1 MTKTILITGGHSGL
15 GAALA
20 RHYSGSARLLLTGS
34 RPGADIPADQ
44 REPEDAAQS
53 ISDAV
58 KQAGGRLDLAILNAG
73 TGYFRAPSDENA
85 ALIRQT
91 LDVNLAAP
99 ILIAQAL
106 LPFLEAAGGA
116 LALIGSTAKSG
127 PAGLASYAASKAG
140 LDGFARALAAE
151 WQGRVDVLMLHPG
164 PVATGM
170 QARAGL
176 DVKDRDRLFARPE
189 TMAALI
195 ARAISAK
202 RRRADLSF
210 AARAWS
216 GLTGGPW
223 R

>member
-1 MTKTILITGGHSGL
+1 MTRTILITGGHSGL

-34 RPGADIPADQ
+34 RPGADILADQ
-44 REPEDAAQS
+44 RDPEDAAQS
-53 ISDAV
+53 ISDAI

-73 TGYFRAPSDENA
+73 TGYYRHPAEENA

-106 LPFLEAAGGA
+106 MPFLEAADGA
-116 LALIGSTAKSG
+116 LALIGSTARSG

-140 LDGFARALAAE
+140 LDAFARALGAE

-170 QARAGL
+170 QARAGYNARGREWL
-176 DVKDRDRLFARPE
+176 HARPE

-195 ARAISAK
+195 ARAISAR

-216 GLTGGPW
+216 GMTGGPW